1 MTTVSVSVW
10 RTELQLSVRAEVDP
24 DLLDARLRGAVA
36 RLDAAAS
43 RFRSDSEV
51 AELARRSGTWVP
63 VSDLLLTLLT
73 RALQVAQATDGL
85 VHPGLGGPAMAAGYD
100 VWAGSSTTLPHSRKV
115 LPWQEIA
122 VDPDGAVRIPRG
134 MVLDLGATAKAW
146 LADDLAA
153 EVAAVIGADVLANMG
168 GDVRCIAA
176 QEPWPVLLDAEL
188 PGVARQ
194 PLALRNAG
202 VATSGR
208 ARRHWSGGHHILD
221 PRTGAPA
228 RTPWWSAA
236 VIAADA
242 LGANAAATAAM
253 VLGDAAPA
261 WLESV
266 GLTARL
272 VAESGSQSLI
282 GALDPLEVTA

>member
-1 MTTVSVSVW
+1 MTTVSLSAW
-10 RTELQLSVRAEVDP
+10 RTELHLSVRAEVDP

-51 AELARRSGTWVP
+51 AELARRAGSWVP
-63 VSDLLLTLLT
+63 VGDLLLLLVT

-85 VHPGLGGPAMAAGYD
+85 VHPGLGGPAAAAGYD
-100 VWAGSSTTLPHSRKV
+100 AWAGAAADLPHSPSV
-115 LPWQEIA
+115 LPWEDIA

-153 EVAAVIGADVLANMG
+153 EVAAVTGADVLANMG
-168 GDVRCIAA
+168 GDLRCIGE
-176 QEPWPVLLDAEL
+176 QEPWTILLDAEL
-188 PGVARQ
+188 YGVPAVSV
-194 PLALRNAG
+194 ALRNAG

-208 ARRHWSGGHHILD
+208 ARRRWSGGHHILD

-228 RTPWWSAA
+228 QTPWWSAA

-242 LGANAAATAAM
+242 VGANAAATAAM
-253 VLGDAAPA
+253 VLGQEAPQ

-272 VAESGSQSLI
+272 VAESGTQTLI
-282 GALDPLEVTA
+282 GALNAQEVAV